1 MSDRNGRTSVVTL
14 DGELDIASLDE
25 AAKLIEEAEASSPS
39 VLVIDLSGLTFVDS
53 SGVRLVLL
61 AERRARDGGRSL
73 RVHLGHGSALRVFQ
87 ALGLVAKLDIEPG
100 PPGSASPDGTE
111 P

>member
-1 MSDRNGRTSVVTL
+1 MSDTNGRTSVVTL

-25 AAKLIEEAEASSPS
+25 AAKLIKDAEASSPS

-73 RVHLGHGSALRVFQ
+73 RVRLGHGSALRVFQ
-87 ALGLVAKLDIEPG
+87 ALGLVAKLDIEPSPFG
-100 PPGSASPDGTE
+100 NAPPDGAE